1 MRKEAQPPHSASV
14 GPKQGGVAYYYF
26 QESVRKPAPDHEIA
40 GESAQPIGETL
51 RPVWGLMDKCYP
63 VTAQRRRVRSG
74 KKQASE
80 AVPPRATG
88 GPNGAAEGET
98 DVSSQHEGAGRAPEA
113 GAAGPV
119 AAGKEM
125 AEEEEVAGRRGGER
139 RTCPRPPLRPFFLPR
154 KIKTSVRRLQYTVP
168 VRWQAPAR
176 CRTVPPRPQR
186 PCSGHRSLLS
196 DLLAWV
202 GRGGKKSREPD
213 APSSPNAPPASC
225 FLPGSGN
232 RGPAPRAGGP
242 AGRFWACSLRRPGP
256 GERPSRQGTHRLAC
270 LCFPEASEVER
281 EEEGP
286 GAWVPQLLKRLWLG
300 WFPAPDTRKPRNH
313 E

>member
-1 MRKEAQPPHSASV
+1 MLFGLCCQRERLYKPLYIVQVFILA
-14 GPKQGGVAYYYF
+14 GVAYYYF

-125 AEEEEVAGRRGGER
+125 AEEEEVAGRRGGEEDKNV
-139 RTCPRPPLRPFFLPR
+139 R
-154 KIKTSVRRLQYTVP
+154 KEIAIY
-168 VRWQAPAR
+168 
-176 CRTVPPRPQR
+176 
-186 PCSGHRSLLS
+186 
-196 DLLAWV
+196 
-202 GRGGKKSREPD
+202 
-213 APSSPNAPPASC
+213 
-225 FLPGSGN
+225 
-232 RGPAPRAGGP
+232 RA
-242 AGRFWACSLRRPGP
+242 
-256 GERPSRQGTHRLAC
+256 
-270 LCFPEASEVER
+270 EASEVER

>member
-1 MRKEAQPPHSASV
+1 MLFGLCCQRERLYKPLYIIQVFVLA
-14 GPKQGGVAYYYF
+14 GVAYYYF
-26 QESVRKPAPDHEIA
+26 QESVGKPAPDHEIA

-63 VTAQRRRVRSG
+63 VTTQRRRVRSG

-98 DVSSQHEGAGRAPEA
+98 DVLSQHEGAGRAPEA

-125 AEEEEVAGRRGGER
+125 AEEEEEEVAGMRGGEED
-139 RTCPRPPLRPFFLPR
+139 
-154 KIKTSVRRLQYTVP
+154 KNVRQEIAIY
-168 VRWQAPAR
+168 
-176 CRTVPPRPQR
+176 
-186 PCSGHRSLLS
+186 
-196 DLLAWV
+196 
-202 GRGGKKSREPD
+202 
-213 APSSPNAPPASC
+213 
-225 FLPGSGN
+225 
-232 RGPAPRAGGP
+232 RA
-242 AGRFWACSLRRPGP
+242 
-256 GERPSRQGTHRLAC
+256 
-270 LCFPEASEVER
+270 EASEVER

-300 WFPAPDTRKPRNH
+300 WFPASDTRKPRNH

>member
-1 MRKEAQPPHSASV
+1 MLFGLCCQRERLYKPLYIVQVFILA
-14 GPKQGGVAYYYF
+14 GVAYYYF

-125 AEEEEVAGRRGGER
+125 AEEEEVAGRRGGEEDKNVR
-139 RTCPRPPLRPFFLPR
+139 KEIAIYRAGKMAGPGPVQDCPSPTSATLQRPQIAPLRPPGL
-154 KIKTSVRRLQYTVP
+154 
-168 VRWQAPAR
+168 
-176 CRTVPPRPQR
+176 
-186 PCSGHRSLLS
+186 
-196 DLLAWV
+196 
-202 GRGGKKSREPD
+202 GGE
-213 APSSPNAPPASC
+213 
-225 FLPGSGN
+225 G
-232 RGPAPRAGGP
+232 
-242 AGRFWACSLRRPGP
+242 
-256 GERPSRQGTHRLAC
+256 
-270 LCFPEASEVER
+270 R
-281 EEEGP
+281 EEVQ
-286 GAWVPQLLKRLWLG
+286 GA
-300 WFPAPDTRKPRNH
+300 
-313 E
+313 

>member
-1 MRKEAQPPHSASV
+1 MWKEAQPPHSASV

-26 QESVRKPAPDHEIA
+26 QESVGKPAPDHEIA

-63 VTAQRRRVRSG
+63 VTTQRRRVRSG

-98 DVSSQHEGAGRAPEA
+98 DVLSQHEGAGRAPEA

-125 AEEEEVAGRRGGER
+125 AEEEEEEVAGMRGGE
-139 RTCPRPPLRPFFLPR
+139 TCPRPPLRPFFLPR

-213 APSSPNAPPASC
+213 APSSPKHPLPPAS
-225 FLPGSGN
+225 FLVAGTEAPPPGLEDQPAGSG
-232 RGPAPRAGGP
+232 P
-242 AGRFWACSLRRPGP
+242 
-256 GERPSRQGTHRLAC
+256 
-270 LCFPEASEVER
+270 
-281 EEEGP
+281 
-286 GAWVPQLLKRLWLG
+286 VP
-300 WFPAPDTRKPRNH
+300 
-313 E
+313 